1 MSTRNIDKVDLL
13 LSKLDKTQ
21 IADFI
26 RKECC
31 NSKQLQ
37 DRFLALGAGT
47 LFKPDSAKYAS
58 RVEDLIEDYSD
69 RHGYIDYRATFD
81 FNCAVS
87 RILDE
92 AEDAMRKG
100 QWEVAVAVLT
110 GVASISEDILN
121 SGDDSA
127 GELGAIVSA
136 CFEKWHELCANET
149 LPEDIK
155 AEIFELALSRFFEKD
170 LKGWDWWWDWMEMAI
185 SLADTSEKQSRIIK
199 ALDAIKPNGDS
210 WSAKHNAETAQK
222 YKLEIMSKSGSPEDQ
237 IKFMYDNVSNPDFR
251 NRLIQMAWDKADY
264 DEVLRLA
271 GDGVNHDAKYAGLV
285 SDWHKWKYKAY
296 HEIGDKVNELQLARH
311 FFFKGGIWGEKEYSM
326 ESMYS
331 SLKTLVSKDEWKKY
345 VETLISEAQG
355 KKDII
360 RLLYICTQE
369 KMWQEYMDYIRKNPS
384 IYNIDDAPK
393 EVKKLFRDEIVKLY
407 AAAVR
412 NYFQRASNRDSYREG
427 VTYLRKLIKY
437 GGTKEA
443 EQIVTEQKS
452 RTPRRPAL
460 IDELSKL

>member
-100 QWEVAVAVLT
+100 QWEVAVAVLK
-110 GVASISEDILN
+110 GIASVSEDILN

-155 AEIFELALSRFFEKD
+155 AEIFELALSRFIEKD

-271 GDGVNHDAKYAGLV
+271 GDGVNHDAEYAGLV

-369 KMWQEYMDYIRKNPS
+369 KMWQEYMDYVRKNPS

-393 EVKKLFRDEIVKLY
+393 EVKKLFKDEIVKLY

-412 NYFQRASNRDSYREG
+412 NDFQRASNRDSYREG

-443 EQIVTEQKS
+443 EQIVAEQKS